1 MSKKNHSTHD
11 KAKFLFHIANQLLK
25 ENKSVLFIDHEAQIH
40 SLMNHYLLHYPISKK
55 AILFASTEEKAL
67 ATIQDDHLHLAIII
81 VDILT
86 PEGIELQLIKEI
98 KPDGDKFFKVI
109 QNNSTVDRFYFTEN
123 NEAEKYAKTEA
134 LYNRLLDGKNETEVI
149 ILKTNTT
156 NEESISQSL

>member
-1 MSKKNHSTHD
+1 M
-11 KAKFLFHIANQLLK
+11 
-25 ENKSVLFIDHEAQIH
+25 
-40 SLMNHYLLHYPISKK
+40 
-55 AILFASTEEKAL
+55 
-67 ATIQDDHLHLAIII
+67 
-81 VDILT
+81 
-86 PEGIELQLIKEI
+86 ELQLIKEI

-123 NEAEKYAKTEA
+123 NEAEKYAKAEA